1 MNNKPVKS
9 ALVVEGGG
17 MRGMFTAGVLHAFG
31 SAGFDPFDLYIGVSA
46 GACNLASH
54 LAGQHDRNYDI
65 NVNLSTTR
73 DFINGWRFLR
83 GGHFMD
89 IDWLWDASM
98 KEYPIDTAGMFARL
112 EQQGKTFIVVATSI
126 ESGKPMYLIPDKDT
140 VADYIKVSSSV
151 PFFYRTILTVN
162 AERATDGG
170 VADSIPVIEAFKRG
184 ATDITVLR
192 TRPRDYVKKQSSGA
206 LFYPLIFR
214 KQGMLAIA
222 LKNRPVTYMQAVEFI
237 KNPPD
242 GTRVHEIAPPKT
254 LRISRATTDKD
265 ALKAAYRTGIEQG
278 EKFIE
283 AYH

>member
-54 LAGQHDRNYDI
+54 LAGQNNRNYDI

-98 KEYPIDTAGMFARL
+98 KEYP
-112 EQQGKTFIVVATSI
+112 
-126 ESGKPMYLIPDKDT
+126 
-140 VADYIKVSSSV
+140 
-151 PFFYRTILTVN
+151 
-162 AERATDGG
+162 
-170 VADSIPVIEAFKRG
+170 
-184 ATDITVLR
+184 
-192 TRPRDYVKKQSSGA
+192 
-206 LFYPLIFR
+206 
-214 KQGMLAIA
+214 
-222 LKNRPVTYMQAVEFI
+222 
-237 KNPPD
+237 
-242 GTRVHEIAPPKT
+242 
-254 LRISRATTDKD
+254 
-265 ALKAAYRTGIEQG
+265 
-278 EKFIE
+278 
-283 AYH
+283 

>member
-1 MNNKPVKS
+1 MNNKPIKS

-54 LAGQHDRNYDI
+54 LAGQNDRNYDI
-65 NVNLSTTR
+65 NLNLSTTR

-98 KEYPIDTAGMFARL
+98 KEYPIDTANMFARL

-151 PFFYRTILTVN
+151 PFFYRTILAIK

-192 TRPRDYVKKQSSGA
+192 TRPRDYVKRQSSGA
-206 LFYPLIFR
+206 FFYSLIFR
-214 KQGMLAIA
+214 KQGMLARA

-242 GTRVHEIAPPKT
+242 GIRVHEIAPQKT

-265 ALKAAYRTGIEQG
+265 VLKAAYRTGIEQG
-278 EKFIE
+278 IKFIE